1 MTEKTNNVNHCY
13 DVIITMVNMV
23 TPIIFCQ
30 QVLGMKVEAEEDS
43 DPGGENVVNGKNNQS
58 LRTRA
63 KK

>member
-1 MTEKTNNVNHCY
+1 MMK
-13 DVIITMVNMV
+13 

-43 DPGGENVVNGKNNQS
+43 DPGGKNDVNGKNNQS